1 MYDYKALTGALECI
15 KSALAG
21 KSGFKP
27 RVALVLGSGL
37 GDFADNIDVE
47 AVVEYS
53 QIEGFPVSTVPG
65 HRGRYIFGYIKGV
78 PVVCMQGRVHYYE
91 GYSMQQVVMPIRLMG
106 MLGAEMLLITNAA
119 GGINRDF
126 YPGALMLI
134 RGHISCFVPS
144 PLIGPNIE
152 ELGVR
157 FPDMTSVYDP
167 GLSQIIESAADSL
180 GIDLKKG
187 VYAQL
192 GGPNFETPEEIR
204 MLEIL
209 GADAV
214 GMSSA
219 SEAIAARH
227 MGMRVAGISC
237 ISNLAAGITGQP
249 LTHQEVIDAAAEAAP
264 KFAGLLIESIS
275 KM

>member
-1 MYDYKALTGALECI
+1 
-15 KSALAG
+15 
-21 KSGFKP
+21 
-27 RVALVLGSGL
+27 
-37 GDFADNIDVE
+37 
-47 AVVEYS
+47 
-53 QIEGFPVSTVPG
+53 
-65 HRGRYIFGYIKGV
+65 
-78 PVVCMQGRVHYYE
+78 
-91 GYSMQQVVMPIRLMG
+91 
-106 MLGAEMLLITNAA
+106 
-119 GGINRDF
+119 
-126 YPGALMLI
+126 
-134 RGHISCFVPS
+134 
-144 PLIGPNIE
+144 
-152 ELGVR
+152 
-157 FPDMTSVYDP
+157 
-167 GLSQIIESAADSL
+167 
-180 GIDLKKG
+180 
-187 VYAQL
+187 
-192 GGPNFETPEEIR
+192 